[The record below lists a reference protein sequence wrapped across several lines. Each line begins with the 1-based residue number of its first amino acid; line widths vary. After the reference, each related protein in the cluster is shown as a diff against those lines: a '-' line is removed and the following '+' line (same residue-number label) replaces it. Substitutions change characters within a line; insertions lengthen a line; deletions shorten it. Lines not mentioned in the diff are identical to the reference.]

1 MMFLLRTA
9 FWVSVALAL
18 LPSFAPRQ
26 AATAPPEVGTADAM
40 TAASETVADLS
51 GFCARRPEACAA
63 GVQFANAFGQR
74 AQAGARILYEFVGE
88 KLARTEHGN
97 PAAAVAQT
105 SVPSG
110 TPTGTH
116 AGATVEA
123 AAEAAKPSQNTLTAT
138 DMAPLWRG
146 PQHRR
151 DAPARRTS

>member
-74 AQAGARILYEFVGE
+74 AQAGAKILYDLVGE

-110 TPTGTH
+110 MPTGTH
-116 AGATVEA
+116 AGATV
-123 AAEAAKPSQNTLTAT
+123 EAAKPSQNTLTAT
-138 DMAPLWRG
+138 DMAPPWRG